1 MIWPWKRRDAED
13 RALDDEIRAH
23 LAMAVADRIG
33 RGESPE
39 DALAAARREFGNVAH
54 VKEVT
59 RETWGGM
66 RFERLAQDLR
76 YAIRSLRRAPT
87 FATVAIATLALGIG
101 ANTAMFTIIR
111 GVLLRPL
118 PFPEPG
124 ALFLV
129 SHVPDQAKSFAG
141 PSMVDREYVD
151 YRRLTKAFAATT
163 SYSQYPATLLGA
175 AEPLRLATAGVTP
188 SFFNTLG
195 VRAQLGRVFREQ
207 EDAPGANAVAIIAAR
222 LWRERFGGDTAAIG
236 RSVTIEGYRK
246 TVVGVMPDGFEFPH
260 HTQVWVPMAIDP
272 GPRNARLSPVIGRLA
287 PGATASSAL
296 AELRAFVAN
305 EERNVDPNRAE
316 RTTTEVI
323 PLRDA
328 IVGDVRGTLLL
339 FGGAV
344 AIVLL
349 IACANVSNLMLMRV
363 LTRRH
368 ELGIRTALGASRARL
383 MRQLLTE
390 SLVIALAGS
399 LIGLLIARVAVALL
413 LAAAPTDL
421 LPREN
426 EIHIDLAVLGVMLVT
441 GIAVAVFTALAPM
454 GRAARH
460 DARDA
465 LTDAGRTTSRG
476 RLRGAFVTAEMALA
490 LALLIG
496 AGLLLRSLEKLTSVE
511 LGFTPDH
518 LVTATL
524 DFPTTRYKTP
534 ELLHDVQRHLSTR
547 IAAIPGVRSVAAV
560 NWVPLSMDFTMGDF
574 ALDDG
579 RPLPSDYNVLKPCV
593 TPEYFVTMGIRIRQG
608 RGFLPSDDATSSRV
622 VVISRGVAERFWPH
636 ASPIGKRITMTDKP
650 QPRDWMTIVG
660 VVDDVVQTGLA
671 APRAEAIYLPLAQ
684 VEQPFW
690 LNHLVFVAR
699 LDDAATANVPFA
711 MRAAIR
717 AVDPDQPIES
727 IMTMESTISGIV
739 AEPRFRS
746 MLVLVLSALALT
758 LAAIGIYGVL
768 AYGVAERVRE
778 LGIRLALGATPRD
791 IVRLVVAGTARLAI
805 PGLLIGLAAAL
816 AGARLLAAFLFQVR
830 ATDPVTFI
838 GATVVLLAVAL
849 GAGYLPARRAARID
863 PVVTIK

>member
-1 MIWPWKRRDAED
+1 MRWPWNRYDAD
-13 RALDDEIRAH
+13 DHALDDEIRAH
-23 LAMAVADRIG
+23 FAMAVADRIG
-33 RGESPE
+33 RGESPD

-59 RETWGGM
+59 REMWGGM
-66 RFERLAQDLR
+66 WLERLAQDLR

-87 FATVAIATLALGIG
+87 FAAVAIATVALGIG

-118 PFPEPG
+118 AFPDPG

-151 YRRLTKAFAATT
+151 YRRLTRSFAATT
-163 SYSQYPATLLGA
+163 SYTQYPATLLGA

-188 SFFNTLG
+188 SFFSTLG
-195 VRAQLGRVFREQ
+195 VPAQLGRVFRKG

-222 LWRERFGGDTAAIG
+222 LWRERFGGDTATIG

-246 TVVGVMPDGFEFPH
+246 TIVGVMPDGFEFPR

-287 PGATASSAL
+287 RGATTVGAL
-296 AELRAFVAN
+296 AELRTFVAN
-305 EERNVDPNRAE
+305 EERDLDANRTE
-316 RTTTEVI
+316 RATTEII

-349 IACANVSNLMLMRV
+349 IACANVSNLMLLRT

-368 ELGIRTALGASRARL
+368 ELGIRAALGASRPRL

-390 SLVIALAGS
+390 SLVVALAGS
-399 LIGLLIARVAVALL
+399 LLGLLIARAAVALL
-413 LAAAPTDL
+413 LAAAPADL
-421 LPREN
+421 LPRES
-426 EIHIDLAVLGVMLVT
+426 EIHIDLAVLGVMLVSCV
-441 GIAVAVFTALAPM
+441 AVAGVTAMAPM
-454 GRAARH
+454 LRAAHH
-460 DARDA
+460 DVRDA

-476 RLRGAFVTAEMALA
+476 RLRGAFVTAEMAMA

-496 AGLLLRSLEKLTSVE
+496 AGLLLRSLQKLTSVDP
-511 LGFTPDH
+511 GFTPDH
-518 LVTATL
+518 LVTGTVDL
-524 DFPTTRYKTP
+524 PITRYQTP
-534 ELLHDVQRHLSTR
+534 ELLHDVQRHLSAR
-547 IAAIPGVRSVAAV
+547 IAAIRGVRSAAAV
-560 NWVPLSMDFTMGDF
+560 NWIPLSMDMTMGDF

-579 RPLPSDYNVLKPCV
+579 RPLPPDYNVLKPCV
-593 TPEYFVTMGIRIRQG
+593 TPEYFSTMGIRIRQG
-608 RGFLPSDDATSSRV
+608 RGFLASDDAASGRV
-622 VVISRGVAERFWPH
+622 VVISRGVAQRFWPT
-636 ASPIGKRITMTDKP
+636 ASAIGKRITMSDKP

-671 APRAEAIYLPLAQ
+671 DPRAEAIYLPLAQ

-699 LDDAATANVPFA
+699 VDDAAVATVAVA

-727 IMTMESTISGIV
+727 IMTMDTRISGII

-746 MLVLVLSALALT
+746 MLVLVFSGLALT

-768 AYGVAERVRE
+768 AYGVTERARE
-778 LGIRLALGATPRD
+778 LGIRLALGAAPRD
-791 IVRLVVAGTARLAI
+791 IVGLVLAGSARLAI
-805 PGLLIGLAAAL
+805 PGLVIGLAAAL
-816 AGARLLAAFLFQVR
+816 AGARVLTAFLFQVR
-830 ATDPVTFI
+830 STDPVTFI
-838 GATVVLLAVAL
+838 GATVVLLTVAL

-863 PVVTIK
+863 PVLTIK